1 MECLRIA
8 GLRMT
13 GLISAITL
21 AAGLLSTTPAQAL
34 PSFDQSRAQWQSSDA
49 TLLDRHGEPLQ
60 RMRVDNQ
67 ARRLQW
73 VPLPEVSH
81 ALQRLLIRSEDQRF
95 FEHAGVDWQAMAK
108 AAQQLGTGASGK
120 RGASTLTMQLAG
132 LLDASLERPA
142 TGRGPLQKTAQA
154 LAALK
159 LERQWS
165 KAEILEAYLNYAPF
179 RGEWVGIAAASQ
191 LLFGREARALNDRES
206 ALLVAML
213 RAPNASPSQI
223 AARACRLL
231 DEGADVCAIL
241 PVMLTQALA
250 QRASHEAQWAHQ
262 LAWAPHYARR
272 VNNTK
277 PQLTKPQPAKD
288 APAQAIVRS
297 TLDATTQ
304 RIAVTALDQQL
315 SLLATRGAQDGAVVV
330 LDNRTGEVLA
340 WVGSSGQHSNAPQ
353 VDMVQSP
360 RQTGSLLKPF
370 VYGLAI
376 EQGLLTAASVLDDS
390 SLDLST
396 AAGQYI
402 PQNYDRRFK
411 GPVTVRTALGS
422 SLNIPAVR
430 ALSLVG
436 FDPFY
441 SLMQQLQVKGLKSS
455 GGFYGYSMALG
466 SIEIDLLTLTQ
477 AYRGLANGSVF
488 SPATAFIVSDILADR
503 EARVLSFGRESVL
516 STRYWSAVKTGTSKD
531 MRDNWCI
538 GYSELYTVGVWVGN
552 AAGEPMRQVS
562 GISGA
567 APVWATVMN
576 HLHQSTPSRAP
587 SPPSGV
593 VQQFVSVQT
602 IASRESDRKEWF
614 RKGTEQTQWLAA
626 SSQDQSLMIQAP
638 AAGVRFAIDP
648 DIPPQAQR
656 ITLIAK
662 GQGAQNAQWRVNQQI
677 VGRGAQVFWSPLPG
691 SHAVEL
697 WSSGQRV
704 ASHRIEVVGLRR

>member
-1 MECLRIA
+1 MIRI
-8 GLRMT
+8 R
-13 GLISAITL
+13 SVQ
-21 AAGLLSTTPAQAL
+21 AALVCGWLSMPVAQAM
-34 PSFDQSRAQWQSSDA
+34 PSFEQSRAQWQSSEA
-49 TLLDRHGEPLQ
+49 VMLDRHGEALQ
-60 RMRVDNQ
+60 RVRIDSQ
-67 ARRLQW
+67 ARRLHW

-81 ALQRLLIRSEDQRF
+81 AMQRLLIRSEDQRF
-95 FEHAGVDWQAMAK
+95 FEHSGVDWQAMGQAMAK

-159 LERQWS
+159 IERQWS

-191 LLFGREARALNDRES
+191 LLFGREPHALSERES

-213 RAPNASPSQI
+213 RAPNASPAQI
-223 AARACRLL
+223 ASRACRLL
-231 DEGADVCAIL
+231 DEGPDVCAML

-250 QRASHEAQWAHQ
+250 QRATHEAQQAQ
-262 LAWAPHYARR
+262 RDAWAPHYARR
-272 VNNTK
+272 FK
-277 PQLTKPQPAKD
+277 AAKN
-288 APAQAIVRS
+288 APWRS
-297 TLDATTQ
+297 TLDASAQ

-315 SLLATRGAQDGAVVV
+315 SLLVARGAQDGAVLV
-330 LDNRTGEVLA
+330 LDNRSGEVLA
-340 WVGSSGQHSNAPQ
+340 WVGSSGKYSQAPQ
-353 VDMVQSP
+353 VDMVLSP

-390 SLDLST
+390 ALDLST
-396 AAGQYI
+396 PAGQYI

-430 ALSLVG
+430 ALGLVG
-436 FDPFY
+436 FDAFY
-441 SLMQQLQVKGLKSS
+441 ALMQQMQVKGLKSS

-466 SIEIDLLTLTQ
+466 SVEIDLLTLTQ
-477 AYRGLANGSVF
+477 AYRQLANHAMF
-488 SPATAFIVSDILADR
+488 SPATAFIVNNMLADR

-538 GYSELYTVGVWVGN
+538 GFSERYTVGVWVGN
-552 AAGEPMRQVS
+552 AAGDPMRQVS

-567 APVWATVMN
+567 APVWAAVMN
-576 HLHQSTPSRAP
+576 HLHQKLPSRAP
-587 SPPSGV
+587 APPPGL
-593 VQQFVSVQT
+593 VQQMVSVQT
-602 IASRESDRKEWF
+602 IAPREADRKEWF
-614 RKGTEQTQWLAA
+614 RSGTEQSQWLAA
-626 SSQDQSLMIQAP
+626 SSRDQRLAIQSP
-638 AAGVRFAIDP
+638 GAGVRFAIDP
-648 DIPPQAQR
+648 DIPAQAQR
-656 ITLIAK
+656 IALVA
-662 GQGAQNAQWRVNQQI
+662 QGPGAHNAQWRVNQQI
-677 VGRGAQVFWSPLPG
+677 VGRGAQTYWSPLPG

-697 WSSGQRV
+697 WLADQRI
-704 ASHRIEVVGLRR
+704 ATHRIEVVGLRR